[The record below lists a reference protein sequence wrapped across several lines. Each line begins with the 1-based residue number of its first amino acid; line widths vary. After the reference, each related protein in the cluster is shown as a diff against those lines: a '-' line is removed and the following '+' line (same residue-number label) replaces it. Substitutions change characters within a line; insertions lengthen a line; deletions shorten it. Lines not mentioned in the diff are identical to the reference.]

1 MPAPPVYRR
10 VFSALA
16 LLAGLAPAI
25 CAVPA
30 AAEWSNAC
38 AKWPQNTLIV
48 GHDLQS
54 RRFLLEPFG
63 EAAEPMPFFP
73 SSAGRNTYRKS
84 FALYLDVSDRIG
96 VFTSRAPRTCV
107 LARDGAQQSPM
118 KVPVF
123 FVGRQGASLEEL
135 KEDAEMV
142 AFAPSKLLDIGTS
155 FADVGFRL
163 KRGGSRFDEIR
174 PFFLCGV
181 PALLVCQGSCP
192 PDSVTLGA
200 SLVNHLVKSRQT
212 AATRAEEPRSVQP
225 EKPLKEIAPAKPLP
239 APEKAVEP
247 KPADPQSKPE
257 VKDRPAPSLPPA
269 LATPPRRQLPPALSQ
284 PAPVVPP
291 TTPSLITPPPTPS
304 APQEQV
310 PAPKP
315 ADGNRTP
322 PPPPPATPSSPE
334 ASPKTQPDAAGSTAD
349 AKPAGGEPAHVPED
363 ASPKT
368 AEPVAPAEIGKPAL
382 QGTPEPLA
390 EAEKPAPKSE
400 PATPEAPSVPRLSP
414 SREDDRAPDAQ
425 QEASDPAQ
433 APAVAPPAPPA
444 QQQQQQQQEG
454 SPSASTGKPVE
465 SAPSPAAPSVDGS
478 VPGQDA
484 AKTLRRLTLV
494 FRRQSGEIFP
504 AEDVLRAEG
513 SISIDGKILTPT
525 PVGLVADLPEASF
538 RRAQDAA
545 YLEMQMPHF
554 RISDVNN
561 DAQRVVVTVEPLFV
575 RAADLAI
582 RITGAAGEPVRGCD
596 PALDV
601 SMNRRIGEGWPKFQP
616 QQRPRGLPFT
626 VSDGSVYRLRLP
638 PTIDAGELLISTAE
652 AGAAAIILNGP
663 NAPLCELEARPL
675 VDAQEL
681 RDGTI
686 ARSLQRAGSTF
697 IAVLSTN
704 SKLAESI
711 GASGV
716 EAMWTNVFDLVRT
729 VSSARYER
737 KVLARAQAGVTLDTR
752 KIEVTDGGTPLADG
766 SARNDFLRE
775 LIAASHVNPA
785 PEAIFEPGS
794 LERYYLDTALD
805 VIRAQAGVVTRSG
818 VKQETLL
825 VVTGDV
831 KDEKGSYF
839 CQEPVSRD
847 ADPFG
852 APKWLR
858 LARRTFALEIW
869 SEDAARSMLHVSR
882 VRPAPSA
889 PEGVYVCRMP
899 GSQTDKIALYG
910 VLPSV
915 LQDDAK
921 RARAFAYLT
930 EQAKAF
936 LRP

>member
-16 LLAGLAPAI
+16 LLVGLAPAI
-25 CAVPA
+25 CAAPA
-30 AAEWSNAC
+30 AADRLSNAC
-38 AKWPQNTLIV
+38 TKWPQNTLII

-63 EAAEPMPFFP
+63 EPAEAMPFFP
-73 SSAGRNTYRKS
+73 SSAGRSTYHKP

-107 LARDGAQQSPM
+107 LARDGSQQSPM

-123 FVGRQGASLEEL
+123 FVGRQGASLEDL

-142 AFAPSKLLDIGTS
+142 AFAPSKLLDFDTS
-155 FADVGFRL
+155 FADVSFRL

-181 PALLVCQGSCP
+181 PALLVCQSSCP

-200 SLVNHLVKSRQT
+200 SLVNDLVLSRQT
-212 AATRAEEPRSVQP
+212 ATARVEQPRTV
-225 EKPLKEIAPAKPLP
+225 
-239 APEKAVEP
+239 APEKRLKAPPPINMPSVPETPVEP
-247 KPADPQSKPE
+247 KPEPKPE
-257 VKDRPAPSLPPA
+257 PKRQSEAKDKPAPSLPPA
-269 LATPPRRQLPPALSQ
+269 PTEQPRRELPPALTQ
-284 PAPVVPP
+284 PAPVAPP
-291 TTPSLITPPPTPS
+291 PTPSLITPPPKTPP
-304 APQEQV
+304 APQQQA
-310 PAPKP
+310 PAPKADP
-315 ADGNRTP
+315 ARPTP
-322 PPPPPATPSSPE
+322 PPE
-334 ASPKTQPDAAGSTAD
+334 AALPAD
-349 AKPAGGEPAHVPED
+349 AKPADTKPTP
-363 ASPKT
+363 
-368 AEPVAPAEIGKPAL
+368 EPVAPPEVGKPAP
-382 QGTPEPLA
+382 QDRPAPSA
-390 EAEKPAPKSE
+390 EAEKAAPLPEALPAPQPYPYGE
-400 PATPEAPSVPRLSP
+400 EERPTAAPQTPQAAP
-414 SREDDRAPDAQ
+414 
-425 QEASDPAQ
+425 Q
-433 APAVAPPAPPA
+433 APAAPAPAPPVLPAAQPQEAPPPASDDKPTEAPPPSAAPPADIPA
-444 QQQQQQQQEG
+444 PTPQ
-454 SPSASTGKPVE
+454 
-465 SAPSPAAPSVDGS
+465 AA
-478 VPGQDA
+478 A
-484 AKTLRRLTLV
+484 TTRRLTLV
-494 FRRQSGEIFP
+494 FRRQSGELFP

-538 RRAQDAA
+538 KRVQDPA

-554 RISDVNN
+554 RIGDVKTEG
-561 DAQRVVVTVEPLFV
+561 QRVVVTVDPLFM

-582 RITGAAGEPVRGCD
+582 RITGATGEPVRGCD
-596 PALDV
+596 LALDV

-626 VSDGSVYRLRLP
+626 VSDGSAYRLRLP
-638 PTIDAGELLISTAE
+638 PAVDAGELLISTAE

-663 NAPLCELEARPL
+663 SAPMCELEARPL
-675 VDAQEL
+675 VTAQEI

-686 ARSLQRAGSTF
+686 TRSLQRVGSTF
-697 IAVLSTN
+697 ITVLSAD

-711 GASGV
+711 GAVAV
-716 EAMWTNVFDLVRT
+716 EATWTDVFDLVRT
-729 VSSARYER
+729 VSSARYEK
-737 KVLARAQAGVTLDTR
+737 KVLARAQAGVNLDT
-752 KIEVTDGGTPLADG
+752 KKVDVKDGATPLADG

-882 VRPAPSA
+882 IRPAPSA

-899 GSQTDKIALYG
+899 GSHTDKIALYG